1 MCVGIPLQVIESYDF
16 MALCNGRNGE
26 QKINTMLI
34 GQQPVGTWL
43 LTFLGS
49 AREVISEDDAS
60 KINKA
65 LDALSAIMSGEEDID
80 VDEYFPDM
88 K

>member
-1 MCVGIPLQVIESYDF
+1 MCVGIPVQVVKSYDF
-16 MALCNGRNGE
+16 IALCNSRNGE
-26 QKINTMLI
+26 QQINTMLI

-49 AREVISEDDAS
+49 ARDVISEDDAN
-60 KINKA
+60 KINSA
-65 LDALSAIMSGEEDID
+65 LDALSAIMSGELDID
-80 VDEYFPDM
+80 VDAYFPDM

>member
-1 MCVGIPLQVIESYDF
+1 MCVGIPVQVLESYDF
-16 MALCNGRNGE
+16 MALCHGRNGE
-26 QKINTMLI
+26 EQINTMLI

-49 AREVISEDDAS
+49 ARDVISEDDAN
-60 KINKA
+60 KINSA
-65 LDALSAIMSGEEDID
+65 LDALSAIMSGETDID
-80 VDEYFPDM
+80 VDAYFPDM